1 MNIFKFL
8 ISLTNIKRK
17 NEVMSSKKFEITI
30 LIISIEQNEY
40 FKNERN
46 EVISKK
52 KKKIIFEI
60 TISFKVNTL
69 IKASSELN
77 EVSFAVTFSWVHG
90 MFASVRRFSTKF
102 SPRILATC
110 SLVRLPVL
118 LSRVHLLV

>member
-40 FKNERN
+40 FKNKRN
-46 EVISKK
+46 EVISK

>member
-17 NEVMSSKKFEITI
+17 NEVMSSKKFKITI

-52 KKKIIFEI
+52 KKIIFEI

-69 IKASSELN
+69 IKAGSELN

>member
-52 KKKIIFEI
+52 KKVMLEI
-60 TISFKVNTL
+60 AISFKVNTL
-69 IKASSELN
+69 IKAGSELN

-102 SPRILATC
+102 SPHILATC

>member
-52 KKKIIFEI
+52 KKIIFEI

-69 IKASSELN
+69 IKAGSELN

-110 SLVRLPVL
+110 SLVRLPVF

>member
-52 KKKIIFEI
+52 KKVMLEI
-60 TISFKVNTL
+60 AISFKVNTL
-69 IKASSELN
+69 IKAGSELN

>member
-52 KKKIIFEI
+52 KKIIFEI

-69 IKASSELN
+69 IKAGSELN